1 MHKRI
6 LVCFYAPQCIAVF
19 FAGIRWVPTVRP
31 NRASTNLGASHR
43 EKYFSGSSERS
54 SCISIHRRA
63 LLFHFPTDDFPL
75 NSEKWKWKWKEGR
88 KGQWPR
94 PTFVWDTAPVPT
106 FCKSGAVKIW
116 SHMFRKVWLT
126 KYRYARRWQS
136 DDGTST
142 VQPPGECFWSGTG
155 DGFVTVSATSGGRMM
170 GSTSRIGFIITIGL
184 NRPLRGMG
192 QTDRVQTERR
202 TAGRTDVSYIA

>member
-75 NSEKWKWKWKEGR
+75 NSEKWKWKWKEEERANGP
-88 KGQWPR
+88 GPHLYGTR
-94 PTFVWDTAPVPT
+94 PQSPHFVNLALLKFDRTCSEKYDWQSIDMPADGSPTTAHRLCSHLANASEAAPVT
-106 FCKSGAVKIW
+106 ASLQF
-116 SHMFRKVWLT
+116 
-126 KYRYARRWQS
+126 
-136 DDGTST
+136 
-142 VQPPGECFWSGTG
+142 
-155 DGFVTVSATSGGRMM
+155 
-170 GSTSRIGFIITIGL
+170 
-184 NRPLRGMG
+184 RPLPVAVWWVRLP
-192 QTDRVQTERR
+192 E
-202 TAGRTDVSYIA
+202 